1 MNKEKEIL
9 KYSNPK
15 TVYKNALKYLGPN
28 VLIKLSDNPNKKY
41 MVFDFKNN
49 KWVHFGSFNPP
60 MEDFTKHKDLIRRH
74 NYLQRTLFIKGNWK
88 NNKYS
93 SNNLARNLLW
103 NA

>member
-15 TVYKNALKYLGPN
+15 IVYKNALKYLGPN
-28 VLIKLSDNPNKKY
+28 VIIKLSDNPKKKY

-49 KWVHFGSFNPP
+49 KWVHFGQ
-60 MEDFTKHKDLIRRH
+60 MKYEDFTKHKNLIRRH
-74 NYLQRTLFIKGNWK
+74 NYLQRTLFMKGNWK
-88 NNKYS
+88 NNRYS
-93 SNNLARNLLW
+93 ANNLARHLLW